1 MAAGHFRHSGGSSF
15 RSIQKGRAGVR
26 EAVPTC
32 ERPCRR
38 AKVWY
43 SVLFAF
49 WAQRLP
55 LLHAALL
62 AHGSSPYVLR
72 FFPVCYF
79 LPDFFAPL
87 CLVYMQ
93 IITMS
98 VPKQLFGLEAGR
110 QRPCSSEPLIEMSE
124 WQKSCRTTSNSS
136 VTASA
141 LLQVVELPRFYCRRR
156 SDETVMCTIEEDSW
170 RQSQGSGMQS
180 SIRFKPVCGAGGKHP
195 GTAGRS
201 PN

>member
-1 MAAGHFRHSGGSSF
+1 MCCLPFGLRAQAKEAA
-15 RSIQKGRAGVR
+15 
-26 EAVPTC
+26 E
-32 ERPCRR
+32 
-38 AKVWY
+38 
-43 SVLFAF
+43 
-49 WAQRLP
+49 AQRLP

-93 IITMS
+93 KITMS

-110 QRPCSSEPLIEMSE
+110 QRPCSSEPLMEMSE

-195 GTAGRS
+195 GTAG
-201 PN
+201 